1 MSDVDQT
8 TRALGGPDA
17 ARPAKLPATSR
28 TGLPPDLPPGLP
40 LGAEVPPLVPDYDL
54 DADSVPP
61 RRTAAPLRLAAA
73 VTAVA
78 VLGALVIG
86 VSGRSAIGETPPQ
99 RPGVGEQVVAA
110 ERAQA
115 NVPSGGQGQAG
126 APDSLTTIAVELDG
140 SGEAELVVGTAF
152 GVETLQVSLPYR
164 GNLAAS
170 SDSAAATQ
178 TVQVTATARTP
189 GSQLR
194 CRLLV
199 GNRLMRTASAP
210 GRVDCSIRGT

>member
-1 MSDVDQT
+1 MSDIDQA
-8 TRALGGPDA
+8 TRAHGTPDA
-17 ARPAKLPATSR
+17 ARPGNRPGTSR
-28 TGLPPDLPPGLP
+28 TGLPPGLPP
-40 LGAEVPPLVPDYDL
+40 GAEVPPLVPEHDRDG
-54 DADSVPP
+54 DPAPP
-61 RRTAAPLRLAAA
+61 RRTPAPLRLAAA

-110 ERAQA
+110 EKARAA
-115 NVPSGGQGQAG
+115 VPAVGPGQAG
-126 APDSLTTIAVELDG
+126 APDSLTNLVVELYG
-140 SGEAELVVGTAF
+140 SGEAELVLGSGL

-164 GNLAAS
+164 GSVAAS
-170 SDSAAATQ
+170 SDTAAATA
-178 TVQVTATARTP
+178 TVQVTATARTL

-199 GNRLMRTASAP
+199 GNRLVKTASAP
-210 GRVDCSIRGT
+210 GRVDCSLRAS